1 MLSEV
6 KENTPRMNEKI
17 INLRREKRNIKMSQ
31 KENLEWKH
39 VSPKNIQIWEKKKQR
54 EQVENKQ

>member
-39 VSPKNIQIWEKKKQR
+39 VSPKNIQIWEKKK
-54 EQVENKQ
+54 